1 MSNLS
6 VAQLLLLFFAVT
18 GIFIHFIFN
27 IYVNQCRTKS
37 TSNILSVESAFY
49 ISSDYNSKCILTI
62 SFNCLDISENGKFK
76 SNVLT
81 DI

>member
-1 MSNLS
+1 MGILKEYIKKG
-6 VAQLLLLFFAVT
+6 FAVQHKIKS
-18 GIFIHFIFN
+18 IF
-27 IYVNQCRTKS
+27 
-37 TSNILSVESAFY
+37 NILSVESAFY

-62 SFNCLDISENGKFK
+62 SFNWLDISENGKFK